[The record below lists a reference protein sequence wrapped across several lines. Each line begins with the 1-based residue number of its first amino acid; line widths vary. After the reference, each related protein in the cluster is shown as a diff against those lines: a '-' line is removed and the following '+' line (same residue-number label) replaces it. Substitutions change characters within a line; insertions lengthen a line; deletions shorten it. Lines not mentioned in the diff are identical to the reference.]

1 MSSGRIERYTA
12 GVAPGFRPAFFV
24 SSSTYRPCKESR
36 THATTAEPAPFDG
49 ALVIDKPKG
58 KTSHDVV
65 DAVRHLA
72 GFRQIGHLGTLD
84 PLATGVLVL
93 LLGRATR
100 LVQFYSGRRKRYSA
114 GFRFG
119 FATDTYD
126 SDGEAQGPDA
136 PPSLDRATLEKLAAE
151 RVGRFEQMP
160 PSFSAKKIHGR
171 PAYELARKKQPVELK
186 PVEVEVFEYRLTEIE
201 GSIARFVIECSSG
214 TYIRALAHEMG
225 QKLGCGAHLA
235 EITRL
240 AVGEFSLEQ
249 AIKLEELAEARASR
263 KVCRLSDPAGKFAAE
278 FSAGECAAGCRAAR
292 ASRHEVQCD
301 DLANSAGA
309 RGAAAGCDVG
319 TRRRRASAAATARL
333 QSARQTDRH
342 RGSGGS
348 ANVSAHRGVR
358 ATALVRQAISSGLG
372 SALFRTSP
380 CNITALVRFHR

>member
-1 MSSGRIERYTA
+1 M
-12 GVAPGFRPAFFV
+12 
-24 SSSTYRPCKESR
+24 
-36 THATTAEPAPFDG
+36 PAPFDG

-136 PPSLDRATLEKLAAE
+136 VPALDRSALERFAAE

-171 PAYELARKKQPVELK
+171 PAYELARKKQVVELK
-186 PVEVEVFEYRLTEIE
+186 PVEVEVFEYRLTEME
-201 GSIARFVIECSSG
+201 GDIARFVIECSSG
-214 TYIRALAHEMG
+214 TYIRSLAHEMG

-249 AIKLEELAEARASR
+249 AIKLEELSEGT
-263 KVCRLSDPAGKFAAE
+263 KAGKFADYLIKLE
-278 FSAGECAAGCRAAR
+278 NLLPNFPR
-292 ASRHEVQCD
+292 
-301 DLANSAGA
+301 
-309 RGAAAGCDVG
+309 
-319 TRRRRASAAATARL
+319 
-333 QSARQTDRH
+333 
-342 RGSGGS
+342 
-348 ANVSAHRGVR
+348 ANVLPVVERRVRHGTKFNVMISQIQPGRVESAPG
-358 ATALVRQAISSGLG
+358 ATTELDGGEPRSAKLRVFNQQNKLIAI
-372 SALFRTSP
+372 AEAVVPRTYQP
-380 CNITALVRFHR
+380 VVVFEPMA